1 MSMSDPVADLLTR
14 IRNAQMAEKTI
25 VNIPS
30 SKLKISI
37 ANVLKSEGFI
47 EDFKV
52 TSDNAKS
59 NLEIQLK
66 YYNSLPVIE
75 FIKRISR
82 PGLRIY
88 KPSTDLPIVMNGMG
102 VAIISTS
109 LGVMTDKAA
118 RKNGVG
124 GEILCHVA

>member
-1 MSMSDPVADLLTR
+1 MSMSDPVADMLTR

-25 VNIPS
+25 VTIPS
-30 SKLKISI
+30 SKLKVSI
-37 ANVLKSEGFI
+37 ANVLKAEGFI
-47 EDFKV
+47 EDYKV
-52 TSDNAKS
+52 TSEGAKS
-59 NLEIQLK
+59 SLEVQLK
-66 YYNSLPVIE
+66 YYNSESVIE
-75 FIKRISR
+75 FIRRVSR

-88 KPSTDLPIVMNGMG
+88 KPSTGLPIVMNGMG

-109 LGVMTDKAA
+109 LGVMTDKSA

>member
-1 MSMSDPVADLLTR
+1 MSMSDPVADMLTR
-14 IRNAQMAEKTI
+14 IRNAQMAEKTV
-25 VNIPS
+25 VNMPS

-37 ANVLKSEGFI
+37 LKVLKSEGFI
-47 EDFKV
+47 EDYKV
-52 TSDNAKS
+52 LSENAKS
-59 NLEIQLK
+59 SLEVKLK
-66 YYNSLPVIE
+66 YYNNASVIE

-88 KPSTDLPIVMNGMG
+88 KPSSDLPIVMNGMG

-109 LGVMTDKAA
+109 LGVMTDKMA

>member
-1 MSMSDPVADLLTR
+1 MSMSDPVADMLTR

-30 SKLKISI
+30 SKLKVSI
-37 ANVLKSEGFI
+37 ANVLKAEGFI
-47 EDFKV
+47 EDYKV
-52 TSDNAKS
+52 SSEGAKS
-59 NLEIQLK
+59 SLEVQLK
-66 YYNSLPVIE
+66 YYNGEPVIE
-75 FIKRISR
+75 FITRISR

-88 KPSTDLPIVMNGMG
+88 KSGTALPIVMNGMG
-102 VAIISTS
+102 IAIISTS
-109 LGVMTDKAA
+109 LGVMTDKSA

>member
-1 MSMSDPVADLLTR
+1 MSDPVADMLTR

-25 VNIPS
+25 VTIPS
-30 SKLKISI
+30 SKLKVSI
-37 ANVLKSEGFI
+37 ANVLKAEGFI
-47 EDFKV
+47 EDYKV
-52 TSDNAKS
+52 TSEGAKS
-59 NLEIQLK
+59 SLEVQLK
-66 YYNSLPVIE
+66 YYNSESVIE
-75 FIKRISR
+75 FIRRVSR

-88 KPSTDLPIVMNGMG
+88 KPSTGLPIVMNGMG

-109 LGVMTDKAA
+109 LGVMTDKSA

>member
-1 MSMSDPVADLLTR
+1 MSMNDPVADMLTR

-37 ANVLKSEGFI
+37 ANVLKAEGFI
-47 EDFKV
+47 EGFNV
-52 TSDNAKS
+52 NSEGAK
-59 NLEIQLK
+59 NLLEVQLK
-66 YYNSLPVIE
+66 YYNGSSVIE

-82 PGLRIY
+82 PGLRNY
-88 KPSTDLPIVMNGMG
+88 KSCSAIPIVMNGMG

-124 GEILCHVA
+124 GEILCYVA

>member
-1 MSMSDPVADLLTR
+1 MSMSDPVADMLTR

-30 SKLKISI
+30 SKLKTNI

-47 EDFKV
+47 EDYKV
-52 TSDNAKS
+52 TSVNAKN
-59 NLEIQLK
+59 NLVIHLK
-66 YYNSLPVIE
+66 YYNSMPVIE

-109 LGVMTDKAA
+109 LGVMTDKSA

>member
-1 MSMSDPVADLLTR
+1 MSMSDPVADMLTR
-14 IRNAQMAEKTI
+14 IRNAQMAEKTV

-30 SKLKISI
+30 SKLKTNI

-47 EDFKV
+47 EDYKV
-52 TSDNAKS
+52 TSANAKD
-59 NLEIQLK
+59 NLEIHLK
-66 YYNSLPVIE
+66 YYNSMPVIE

-109 LGVMTDKAA
+109 LGVMTDKSA

>member
-1 MSMSDPVADLLTR
+1 MSMSDPVADMLTR
-14 IRNAQMAEKTI
+14 IRNAQMAEKTVVI
-25 VNIPS
+25 FPS

-37 ANVLKSEGFI
+37 ADVLKSEGFI
-47 EDFKV
+47 EDYKV
-52 TSDNAKS
+52 SNVNAKG
-59 NLEIQLK
+59 NLEVQLK
-66 YYNSLPVIE
+66 YYNSKPVIE

-88 KPSTDLPIVMNGMG
+88 KPSDDLPVVMNGMG

-109 LGVMTDKAA
+109 LGVMSDKAA

>member
-1 MSMSDPVADLLTR
+1 MSMSDPVADMLTR

-30 SKLKISI
+30 SKLKVSI
-37 ANVLKSEGFI
+37 ANVLKAEGFI
-47 EDFKV
+47 EGYKV
-52 TSDNAKS
+52 TTDGAKS
-59 NLEIQLK
+59 SLEVQLK
-66 YYNSLPVIE
+66 YYDGEPVVE
-75 FIKRISR
+75 FIKRVSR

-88 KPSTDLPIVMNGMG
+88 KSSTMLPIVMNGMG

-109 LGVMTDKAA
+109 LGVMTDKTA

>member
-1 MSMSDPVADLLTR
+1 MSMSDPVADMLTR

-30 SKLKISI
+30 SKLKNNI
-37 ANVLKSEGFI
+37 AKVLKSEGFI
-47 EDFKV
+47 EDYKV
-52 TSDNAKS
+52 TSENEKKYLVI
-59 NLEIQLK
+59 NLK
-66 YYNSLPVIE
+66 YYNSMPVIE
-75 FIKRISR
+75 YIKRISR

-109 LGVMTDKAA
+109 LGVMTDKTA

>member
-1 MSMSDPVADLLTR
+1 MSMSDPVADMLTR

-30 SKLKISI
+30 SKLKNNI
-37 ANVLKSEGFI
+37 AKVLKSEGFI
-47 EDFKV
+47 EDYKV
-52 TSDNAKS
+52 TSENEKKYLVI
-59 NLEIQLK
+59 NLK
-66 YYNSLPVIE
+66 YYNSMPVIE

-109 LGVMTDKAA
+109 LGVMTDKTA

>member
-25 VNIPS
+25 VNMPS

-82 PGLRIY
+82 PGLRVY
-88 KPSTDLPIVMNGMG
+88 KPSTNLPIVMNGMG

-109 LGVMTDKAA
+109 MGVMTDRAA

-124 GEILCHVA
+124 GEILCYVA

>member
-1 MSMSDPVADLLTR
+1 MSMSDPVADMLTR

-30 SKLKISI
+30 SKLKANI
-37 ANVLKSEGFI
+37 ANVLKAEGFI
-47 EDFKV
+47 EDYKV
-52 TSDNAKS
+52 S
-59 NLEIQLK
+59 NEGVKNFLEVQLK
-66 YYNSLPVIE
+66 YYNGEPVIE

-88 KPSTDLPIVMNGMG
+88 KSSTELPIVMNGMG
-102 VAIISTS
+102 IAIISTS
-109 LGVMTDKAA
+109 LGVMTDRSA
-118 RKNGVG
+118 RKNSVG